1 MTKLHELTG
10 QYLALSNDEDLPAD
24 AVIDTIQSIVGTIE
38 EKAQALVKWSL
49 DIQGDVDKIDAEI
62 DRLTAKK
69 KIIQSRKESLVEYIK
84 NNMEACEIKK
94 ISCALFTIT
103 LVAGREFVDAY
114 DEAVIPDDYVNVKT
128 TVTPDKNA
136 IYKALKAGE
145 EIPGC
150 KLSTGKSSIRIK

>member
-1 MTKLHELTG
+1 MTALHDLTG
-10 QYLALSNDEDLPAD
+10 QYLELASNEDLPAD
-24 AVIDTIQSIVGTIE
+24 AVIDTLQSIVWTIE

-69 KIIQSRKESLVEYIK
+69 KTIQSRKESLIEYIK

-94 ISCALFTIT
+94 ISCAFFTKT
-103 LVAGREFVDAY
+103 LVAGQEVVDVY
-114 DEAVIPDDYVNVKT
+114 DADAIPDDYVNVKT

-136 IYKALKAGE
+136 IKRALKDGR
-145 EIPGC
+145 EIAGC